1 MSSRNLIISVYK
13 TSISEKDMETLK
25 PVLDRFNKVIKWNT
39 DLEDLENILRVES
52 NHAITNMLNTLNIA
66 CIALV

>member
-1 MSSRNLIISVYK
+1 
-13 TSISEKDMETLK
+13 METLK

>member
-1 MSSRNLIISVYK
+1 
-13 TSISEKDMETLK
+13 METLK

-52 NHAITNMLNTLNIA
+52 NHAIEKEITNMLNTLNIA